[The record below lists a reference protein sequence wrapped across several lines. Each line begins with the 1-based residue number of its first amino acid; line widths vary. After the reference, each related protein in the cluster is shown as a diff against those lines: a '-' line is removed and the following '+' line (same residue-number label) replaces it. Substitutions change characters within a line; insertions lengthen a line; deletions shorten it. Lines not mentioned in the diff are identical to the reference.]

1 MEQQQTDTHSQ
12 LVHEREKT
20 AALQA
25 TLDSM
30 TSDLQK
36 AEQAV
41 RECVQREGVL
51 EREGRERVREA
62 ERRASSRTQTA
73 LRTLAQERD
82 KVLSELG
89 ALKEELSQQQKALDD
104 VARER
109 DVAITTLKTHSL
121 YQHFLNHL
129 AEVKGHVTQSSGPHD
144 LMSHDM
150 LSQQN
155 QQLKS
160 VIASMR
166 KDMEHLS
173 LQSPNEDC
181 SRGYIQYLESELVS
195 VKTENRRL
203 RAEGVRGMG
212 GNKPPHSPQPSG
224 AAKLPYSRHS
234 YLLVLSE
241 AIAVLQKEKTAL
253 ELRVVWLQ
261 HSLAATQAS
270 LKAKEEEVFQLKAVQ
285 VPPHKCQKKL
295 LLATRSII
303 SLLRE
308 RDSLLASQEGRRR
321 RRATEGGEEDPL
333 GGRQWESEGRED
345 PQGGDKGR
353 EGGLQGSRGK
363 GCERGDLCNV
373 QDHRNPVGQTET
385 GLTTQLLLAHSTPP
399 QSPTST
405 TTHPHQTHD
414 LPQQQQDFPEPS
426 LSSLYFSDSE
436 VERPKSLEKCLLLTD
451 DCLLSTSP
459 EKQTHPHTSPD
470 SPNQKAHLHTSPD
483 SLDHQAH
490 LHTSLPPPDPHLQP
504 ASQIASVLD
513 HKSISETAEGGVVAI
528 EMHGRS
534 AVRHMKP
541 IQRKPHSV
549 VVRSHRSAAA
559 SCRVQGRNYNA
570 MTN

>member
-1 MEQQQTDTHSQ
+1 M
-12 LVHEREKT
+12 
-20 AALQA
+20 
-25 TLDSM
+25 
-30 TSDLQK
+30 
-36 AEQAV
+36 

-82 KVLSELG
+82 KVRDVSHSSSIHDLLLAMWCGQVLSELG
-89 ALKEELSQQQKALDD
+89 ALKEEFSQQQKALDD

-234 YLLVLSE
+234 HLLVLSE

-270 LKAKEEEVFQLKAVQ
+270 LKAKEEEV
-285 VPPHKCQKKL
+285 
-295 LLATRSII
+295 
-303 SLLRE
+303 SL
-308 RDSLLASQEGRRR
+308 
-321 RRATEGGEEDPL
+321 
-333 GGRQWESEGRED
+333 
-345 PQGGDKGR
+345 
-353 EGGLQGSRGK
+353 
-363 GCERGDLCNV
+363 
-373 QDHRNPVGQTET
+373 
-385 GLTTQLLLAHSTPP
+385 
-399 QSPTST
+399 
-405 TTHPHQTHD
+405 
-414 LPQQQQDFPEPS
+414 
-426 LSSLYFSDSE
+426 
-436 VERPKSLEKCLLLTD
+436 
-451 DCLLSTSP
+451 
-459 EKQTHPHTSPD
+459 
-470 SPNQKAHLHTSPD
+470 
-483 SLDHQAH
+483 
-490 LHTSLPPPDPHLQP
+490 
-504 ASQIASVLD
+504 
-513 HKSISETAEGGVVAI
+513 
-528 EMHGRS
+528 
-534 AVRHMKP
+534 
-541 IQRKPHSV
+541 
-549 VVRSHRSAAA
+549 
-559 SCRVQGRNYNA
+559 
-570 MTN
+570 